1 MKRARGVFIIALLA
15 MLLAGSVI
23 SANAAIITPNDF
35 GGPYCLSPSFGAAS
49 CGITTQYSAG
59 GLVFD
64 GRTAVFND
72 PPNAWGGIDPSG
84 VVSLI
89 APVHGFFVV
98 PSTTTNA
105 TTGAITVEIGL
116 AAVGTLTLDVFDL
129 SGTLLGSTLNSSATG
144 PHGRTLASL
153 AFPGI
158 HSFTVSGDDT
168 WGIDQIEIG
177 SITDSTPTVPVDPPA
192 SSTVPEPATLLLL
205 GSGFG
210 GLGVF
215 RRFRR

>member
-1 MKRARGVFIIALLA
+1 
-15 MLLAGSVI
+15 
-23 SANAAIITPNDF
+23 
-35 GGPYCLSPSFGAAS
+35 
-49 CGITTQYSAG
+49 
-59 GLVFD
+59 
-64 GRTAVFND
+64 
-72 PPNAWGGIDPSG
+72 
-84 VVSLI
+84 
-89 APVHGFFVV
+89 PVHGFFVV

-129 SGTLLGSTLNSSATG
+129 SGTLLGSTLNTSAIG

-153 AFPGI
+153 AIPGI
-158 HSFTVSGDDT
+158 HSFTVSGLDT
-168 WGIDQIEIG
+168 WGIDQIELG
-177 SITDSTPTVPVDPPA
+177 SITEPRTTPPIDPPA
-192 SSTVPEPATLLLL
+192 SSTVPEPTTLLLL

>member
-1 MKRARGVFIIALLA
+1 MKFREVHFKEEDAMKRARGVFIIALLA

-49 CGITTQYSAG
+49 CGIPPQYPPG

-64 GRTAVFND
+64 GRTAVFNA

-116 AAVGTLTLDVFDL
+116 AAVGTLTLDVF
-129 SGTLLGSTLNSSATG
+129 
-144 PHGRTLASL
+144 
-153 AFPGI
+153 
-158 HSFTVSGDDT
+158 
-168 WGIDQIEIG
+168 
-177 SITDSTPTVPVDPPA
+177 
-192 SSTVPEPATLLLL
+192 
-205 GSGFG
+205 
-210 GLGVF
+210 
-215 RRFRR
+215 